1 MLLVLSPK
9 ISIFADDL
17 IFDMSDFS
25 FSWKLLT
32 LRYFIDVTMPHRS
45 FSNSSNKAICDGWLR
60 DLNPYVFKVSGC
72 WFSYYIYIYVEKF
85 AMKLNFAK
93 YINCCMMRSIS
104 MQNYQNPFPLQWG
117 CRLRLKK
124 SSRIYSKVEGYRSYA
139 NRS

>member
-25 FSWKLLT
+25 LSWKLLT

-72 WFSYYIYIYVEKF
+72 WFSYYIYIYICWKICNEIKF
-85 AMKLNFAK
+85 CKIYKLLHDEV
-93 YINCCMMRSIS
+93 
-104 MQNYQNPFPLQWG
+104 YQYAELSEPLSPTM
-117 CRLRLKK
+117 RLK
-124 SSRIYSKVEGYRSYA
+124 IKVKKEFQDLQ
-139 NRS
+139 